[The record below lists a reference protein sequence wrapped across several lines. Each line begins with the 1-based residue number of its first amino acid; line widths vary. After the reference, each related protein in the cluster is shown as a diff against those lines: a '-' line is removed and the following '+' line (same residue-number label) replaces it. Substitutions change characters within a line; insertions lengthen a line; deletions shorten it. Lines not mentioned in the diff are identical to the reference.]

1 MSSVSSTLL
10 WYISTWRVSCPS
22 LAYNEKHKALW
33 HCVVLCAIILAAT
46 PRAFPD
52 LMDGFWHISTNKKHW
67 KPLSANQLP
76 STHDPSGPLYD
87 SLDDPALRTTSRR
100 EQSCRPANAA
110 WTHRSRTLKFSHW
123 QHKCIARLLDC
134 STSIWWSLGKLR
146 TFDWLLCYGHN
157 NSSITLGTLE
167 GQHGDAFV
175 TCCECNCLSV
185 FCLSLQTLFGYL
197 VSHSCIICSF
207 VTAPLA
213 AAKCIQT
220 LRWSHMPRSSR
231 TSISCFMCLN
241 VFSVF
246 EFFGH
251 LHPSGF

>member
-1 MSSVSSTLL
+1 MCNHPGSYTSSFSRSNGWILTHLDKQKTLKTTFSKSIALNAWSL
-10 WYISTWRVSCPS
+10 W
-22 LAYNEKHKALW
+22 
-33 HCVVLCAIILAAT
+33 
-46 PRAFPD
+46 
-52 LMDGFWHISTNKKHW
+52 
-67 KPLSANQLP
+67 
-76 STHDPSGPLYD
+76 PLYD

-175 TCCECNCLSV
+175 KCCECNCLSV

-213 AAKCIQT
+213 AAKCIQI